1 MSLKIKFLSVLT
13 VTASAVVFSTVSVA
27 QDAKPAAPAAPQKAE
42 KPFKGER
49 RRDGM
54 GKEGRE
60 GFMGRHGGHGKMGGA
75 IRMIHGLNLTDAQK
89 EQIRTILQSNKPDQ
103 ASRDKMKALRGS
115 RTPGTPPTDEQKAQ
129 MKAFREQAR
138 TKATS
143 VHEQILNVLTAEQKA
158 QLQQR
163 RQEMKQKFEDRR
175 EHRKDKPAATAKPK
189 TK

>member
-1 MSLKIKFLSVLT
+1 MLLKNKFFPILT
-13 VTASAVVFSTVSVA
+13 VAAVVVVFSTVSVA

-163 RQEMKQKFEDRR
+163 RQEMNQKFEERR

-189 TK
+189 TN

>member
-1 MSLKIKFLSVLT
+1 MC
-13 VTASAVVFSTVSVA
+13 
-27 QDAKPAAPAAPQKAE
+27 
-42 KPFKGER
+42 
-49 RRDGM
+49 
-54 GKEGRE
+54 KEGRE
-60 GFMGRHGGHGKMGGA
+60 GFVGRHGGHGKMGGA
-75 IRMIHGLNLTDAQK
+75 MRMIHGLNLTDSQK
-89 EQIRTILQSNKPDQ
+89 EQIRTILQSNKPDH
-103 ASRDKMKALRGS
+103 ATKDKMKALRGS

-163 RQEMKQKFEDRR
+163 RQEMKQKFEERR

-189 TK
+189 TN